1 MTPPRSFSQRE
12 PWLQPRHTLPST
24 AAPRAPQRGH
34 LPPPGRWGY
43 SGEGRPLG
51 KNPVSKQLLPRPP
64 TPPAAPGGFSLI
76 FTKTTRWGSC
86 RQSSRKWGG
95 SEAGPPRALLSQAPI
110 LEPRQPPPPAPGS
123 RSARPALRS
132 GGGTGPAAWL
142 CCGISETRPL
152 GSAQGHPCSQVPGQ
166 KVTSLSIILPTHGF
180 RASSDF

>member
-64 TPPAAPGGFSLI
+64 TPPPPAAPGGFSLI

-95 SEAGPPRALLSQAPI
+95 SEAGPPWALLSQAPI
-110 LEPRQPPPPAPGS
+110 LEPLAFRPVSRPRRLRGPGPPARPSSLEAAQARWPGFAAGS
-123 RSARPALRS
+123 QRRALLGPRRATHARRCQAR
-132 GGGTGPAAWL
+132 
-142 CCGISETRPL
+142 
-152 GSAQGHPCSQVPGQ
+152 
-166 KVTSLSIILPTHGF
+166 K
-180 RASSDF
+180 